1 MRNCFFFLVVL
12 FVASSVFT
20 QNKVK
25 KKNLLKT
32 VLTNI
37 ESKHNVKF
45 SYAEETIN
53 NKYFELPINGEN
65 LEDLLQSIEKEV
77 GVYIN
82 KINERYYSIV
92 KYTSKKINICG
103 YIKDSLTNYSLE
115 QATIV
120 LKNKQ
125 SIGTTTD
132 SNGFFKLKKIRIND
146 TLQVSFAGYKT
157 ILMLGNDF
165 YKKKCLEVKLKEKL
179 NVLDEV
185 IIANYLSTN
194 TIKNDDGS
202 IVMRPKKRGVLPGLT
217 ESDVLLSTQQIP
229 GIQSPVETAAG
240 IHIRGGTPDQNLILF
255 DGIKLYNTA
264 HFFGSISAFNPNI
277 IDKVTVYKNA
287 SNIKYG
293 NHIAGVISMN
303 SMDEVPQKQSTGFG
317 VNMTAIDAFTTIPLT
332 KKIGIQLSIRSSLS
346 DFLKT
351 PTMNNISTKV
361 FQNTSISKGNLLA
374 EQPYVEA
381 KNDFS
386 FLDMNTKFLYQL
398 NEKNKI
404 TLQQI
409 LIHNSLDY
417 SLQNFKINDIR
428 SDKLKIKNYGFG
440 ATWDSKWNTSWKH
453 NLNVYH
459 AKYTL
464 GYQREKNRAKTI
476 YDYTNKDNTVNE
488 LSFDFLITK
497 ELNKKS
503 SFLIGYQYAFSNI
516 FFNLEKKNTVV
527 FSESKNKNDGS
538 INSHSILTGYKY
550 KNKDFFIVD
559 MGVRTTYL
567 SSLNKVVAEPRLY
580 TQLKIAPNFW
590 LNASAELK
598 QQYTSKIVEFFTS
611 DFGLENKLWALSD
624 NEEIPLLQ
632 SKQFTFGSIFK
643 YKKWVVDFGMYY
655 KSINGITSLSSGF
668 NNYSKTVFNGSALI
682 RGFDLLVRKKWS
694 NRLNT
699 WFSYNLGNTALTFDG
714 FNSNQSF
721 NGGFN
726 ISNSL
731 YIAQQIKLSSWD
743 LSLGWTYK
751 AGLPFSSLI
760 NLNPNNGLEIEKY
773 NNSNLPAYHRLDA
786 SATYNFFWD
795 KKNKIISKVGI
806 SFLNI
811 YNRKNILKRTSEV
824 SYDDAFKAT
833 LNTIDTYS
841 LSFTPNIIFRVEF

>member
-1 MRNCFFFLVVL
+1 MRNYFLFLAVL
-12 FVASSVFT
+12 FVTNSVFT

-32 VLTNI
+32 VLSDI
-37 ESKHNVKF
+37 ENKYNVKF

-53 NKYFELPINGEN
+53 NKYFALPIKDKD
-65 LEDLLQSIEKEV
+65 LEEILQNIEKELN
-77 GVYIN
+77 VYVN

-92 KYTSKKINICG
+92 KYASKKINICG
-103 YIKDSLTNYSLE
+103 YIRDSLTNYSLQ

-120 LKNKQ
+120 LKNEQ
-125 SIGTTTD
+125 NRGTITD
-132 SNGFFKLKKIRIND
+132 SSGFFKLKKIRIND
-146 TLQVSFAGYKT
+146 TIQISFAGYKT
-157 ILMLGNDF
+157 ILMFGSDF
-165 YKKKCLEVKLKEKL
+165 YKKKCVEVKLKENL

-303 SMDEVPQKQSTGFG
+303 SMDEVPQKYTTGVG
-317 VNMTAIDAFTTIPLT
+317 VNMTAIDAFTTIPLS
-332 KKIGIQLSIRSSLS
+332 KKTGVQLSIRNSLS
-346 DFLKT
+346 DIIKT

-386 FLDMNTKFLYQL
+386 FLDMNTKFLYQP

-404 TLQQI
+404 TFQQI

-417 SLQNFKINDIR
+417 RLQNFKINDIR

-440 ATWDSKWNTSWKH
+440 ATWDSKWNSGWKH
-453 NLNVYH
+453 NLNTYY
-459 AKYTL
+459 AKYSL
-464 GYQREKNRAKTI
+464 DYQREVSRLKTI
-476 YDYTNKDNTVNE
+476 YDYTNKDNTVSEINI
-488 LSFDFLITK
+488 DFSITK
-497 ELNKKS
+497 KINKKS
-503 SFLIGYQYAFSNI
+503 SFLIGYQYAFNNI

-527 FSESKNKNDGS
+527 FSESKNKSNGT
-538 INSHSILTGYKY
+538 INTHSVLTGYKY
-550 KNKDFFIVD
+550 KNEDSFILD
-559 MGVRTTYL
+559 MGIRTTYL
-567 SSLNKVVAEPRLY
+567 SSFNKVVAEPRLY

-590 LNASAELK
+590 VNASAELK

-624 NEEIPLLQ
+624 NNEIPILQ
-632 SKQFTFGSIFK
+632 SKQFTFGAIFK
-643 YKKWVVDFGMYY
+643 YRKWVIDFGMYY
-655 KSINGITSLSSGF
+655 KNISGITSLSSGF
-668 NNYSKTVFNGSALI
+668 NNYNKTIFNGGALI
-682 RGFDLLVRKKWS
+682 KGFDLLVRKKW
-694 NRLNT
+694 NNKLNT

-721 NGGFN
+721 NGSFN

-731 YIAQQIKLSSWD
+731 YIAQQFKLNSFD
-743 LSLGWTYK
+743 LSFGWTYK

-760 NLNPNNGLEIEKY
+760 NLDPNNGLEIERY

-786 SATYNFFWD
+786 SATYNFLWD
-795 KKNKIISKVGI
+795 KKNKIVSKVGI

-824 SYDDAFKAT
+824 SYDTSFNAT

-841 LSFTPNIIFRVEF
+841 LSFTPNIVFRVEF